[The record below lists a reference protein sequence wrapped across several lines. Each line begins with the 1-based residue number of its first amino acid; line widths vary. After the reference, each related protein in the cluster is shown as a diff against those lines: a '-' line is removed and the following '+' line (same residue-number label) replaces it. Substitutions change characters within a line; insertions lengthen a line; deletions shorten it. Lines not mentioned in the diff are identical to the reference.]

1 MFFDG
6 WKTRTRLFKAVNLGQ
21 NFLLRHEFVAEDVAF
36 RTITGSKLTG
46 FTVEFPKLAHVFA
59 RAKKLIWLKF
69 GSQLICS
76 VTLGDFHFALLE
88 LLT

>member
-6 WKTRTRLFKAVNLGQ
+6 WKTRTKLFKAVNLGQ
-21 NFLLRHEFVAEDVAF
+21 NFLLRHDAEDVAF

-69 GSQLICS
+69 GSHLICS
-76 VTLGDFHFALLE
+76 EGSRGFFF
-88 LLT
+88 